1 MEKSEKNSLK
11 KLMSFYESNDLLF
24 LKSDQKQP
32 VVITDVFFSAL
43 HPGMVDTGVD
53 GDTGDSGPS
62 LVALTAAPP
71 PIIPT
76 ISAVCYKKSS
86 Q

>member
-1 MEKSEKNSLK
+1 M
-11 KLMSFYESNDLLF
+11 
-24 LKSDQKQP
+24 
-32 VVITDVFFSAL
+32 ITDVFFSAL
-43 HPGMVDTGVD
+43 HPGMVDTGVG

>member
-1 MEKSEKNSLK
+1 
-11 KLMSFYESNDLLF
+11 MSS
-24 LKSDQKQP
+24 
-32 VVITDVFFSAL
+32 DVFFSAL
-43 HPGMVDTGVD
+43 HPGMVDTGVG

-76 ISAVCYKKSS
+76 ISAVCYKKAPSDCS
-86 Q
+86 G